1 MCDLRE
7 EVVSASV
14 IDKLHKSGK
23 ISLDS
28 VIDDSCNFYL
38 LKTADGIKTGLAGVF
53 GNELVK
59 VNTKDINFQG
69 LKPRDARQ
77 ACLFWALTQLD
88 LVVALGSAGTG
99 KTTVSL
105 AYALN
110 QMFRKDKPIVLCKP
124 TVFVGQK
131 SNAIGAIPGD
141 HREKMEGYIESYL
154 TSLRKILGESAEHH
168 LYQMEEEQ
176 KLRFVPLELMRGQHF
191 ENCTMI
197 IDEAQNTSPHELM
210 SVISRVGD
218 NSTVIVLGDPAQIDT
233 GSRYRETGLHALCES
248 DAFFESPFTTSIK
261 LLGQYRGPMATLAA
275 EVLAELQDDEDED
288 ETLDSLLAKK
298 INL

>member
-1 MCDLRE
+1 MYDLKE
-7 EVVSASV
+7 EIVSASV
-14 IDKLHKSGK
+14 IDKIHKSGK

-28 VIDDSCNFYL
+28 IVDDSYNFYL
-38 LKTADGIKTGLAGVF
+38 LKTEDESKTALASVY

-77 ACLFWALTQLD
+77 ACMFWSLTKFDLF
-88 LVVALGSAGTG
+88 VALGSAGTG

-110 QMFRKDKPIVLCKP
+110 EMFRKDKPIVLCKP

-154 TSLRKILGESAEHH
+154 TSLRKILGDSAEHH

-176 KLRFVPLELMRGQHF
+176 KLQFVPLELMRGQHF

-197 IDEAQNTSPHELM
+197 IDEAQNTSAHELM

-233 GSRYRETGLHALCES
+233 GTRYKETGLHALCES
-248 DAFFESPFTTSIK
+248 DAFFECPFATGIK
-261 LLGQYRGPMATLAA
+261 LLGQYRGPMATLASD
-275 EVLAELQDDEDED
+275 VLKELQEDEED
-288 ETLDSLLAKK
+288 DSLDNYFEKK
-298 INL
+298 IKI